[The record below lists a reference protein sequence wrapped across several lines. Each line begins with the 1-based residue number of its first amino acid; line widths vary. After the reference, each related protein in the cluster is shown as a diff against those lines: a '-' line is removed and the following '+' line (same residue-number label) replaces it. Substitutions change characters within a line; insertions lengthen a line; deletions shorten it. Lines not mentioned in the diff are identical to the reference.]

1 MRQYKEPGAGTFLT
15 LGILAIVANLVLIA
29 AAAAA
34 VVIVV
39 KALT

>member
-1 MRQYKEPGAGTFLT
+1 MRQYKEPGVGTFLT
-15 LGILAIVANLVLIA
+15 LGALAVIVNLAFLA
-29 AAAAA
+29 AAVAV